1 MMDSTILIAV
11 IAATL
16 IVLTIGVW
24 RLAGRLAKCCAQ
36 NDARVRG
43 WLFPVVPILYREGT
57 GEASI
62 LARLGNF
69 GRLPSILKES
79 YLERRASEPS
89 GAQATYQGGR
99 LLPHDLVLD
108 VGAHEVNLPAP
119 AFPIDGK
126 TTSYVVGYFRYLDVS
141 GSSHLTRYCYR
152 IEAATGKI
160 ERAGS
165 AAWNAFD

>member
-1 MMDSTILIAV
+1 MDNIILIAV

-16 IVLTIGVW
+16 IALTVAAW
-24 RLAGRLAKCCAQ
+24 RLVVQLARCCAK
-36 NDARVRG
+36 NDAAIRG

-57 GEASI
+57 GEAGI
-62 LARLGNF
+62 LARPGNF
-69 GRLPSILKES
+69 GRTPCILRES
-79 YLERRASEPS
+79 YLESRASEPS

-108 VGAHEVNLPAP
+108 VNAQEVTLPTP
-119 AFPIDGK
+119 AFPIDSK
-126 TTSYVVGYFRYLDVS
+126 NTSYVVGYFRYLDVF
-141 GSSHLTRYCYR
+141 GASHLTRYCYR
-152 IEAATGKI
+152 MEIATGKF

>member
-1 MMDSTILIAV
+1 MENTILIAV

-16 IVLTIGVW
+16 IALTVGVW
-24 RLAGRLAKCCAQ
+24 RLVGQLVRCCAR
-36 NDARVRG
+36 NDAANRG

-57 GEASI
+57 GEAGI

-69 GRLPSILKES
+69 GRTPCILKES
-79 YLERRASEPS
+79 YLEGRASEPS
-89 GAQATYQGGR
+89 GGQATYQGGR

-108 VGAHEVNLPAP
+108 VNAQEVTLAAP

-126 TTSYVVGYFRYLDVS
+126 NTSYVVGYFRYLDVL
-141 GSSHLTRYCYR
+141 GASHMTRYCYR
-152 IEAATGKI
+152 IEVAAGKT

>member
-1 MMDSTILIAV
+1 MDNMILIAV

-16 IVLTIGVW
+16 VALTVAVW
-24 RLAGRLAKCCAQ
+24 WLAVQLAKCCAR
-36 NDARVRG
+36 NDAAVRG

-69 GRLPSILKES
+69 GRTPCILKES
-79 YLERRASEPS
+79 YLEGRASEPS
-89 GAQATYQGGR
+89 GGQATYQGGR

-108 VGAHEVNLPAP
+108 VNAQEVTLPAP
-119 AFPIDGK
+119 VYPIDGNNI
-126 TTSYVVGYFRYLDVS
+126 SYVVGYFRYLDVF
-141 GSSHLTRYCYR
+141 GASHMTRYCYR
-152 IEAATGKI
+152 IEIAAGKV

>member
-1 MMDSTILIAV
+1 MDNTILIAV

-16 IVLTIGVW
+16 IALTVGVW
-24 RLAGRLAKCCAQ
+24 RLAGQLVRCCAR
-36 NDARVRG
+36 NDAAIRG

-57 GEASI
+57 GEAGI

-69 GRLPSILKES
+69 GRTPCILKES
-79 YLERRASEPS
+79 YLERRTSEPS
-89 GAQATYQGGR
+89 AAQATYQGGR

-108 VGAHEVNLPAP
+108 INAQEVTVAAP
-119 AFPIDGK
+119 AFAIDGK
-126 TTSYVVGYFRYLDVS
+126 NTSYVVGYFRYLDVF
-141 GSSHLTRYCYR
+141 GASHMTRYCYR
-152 IEAATGKI
+152 IEIAAGKI